1 MKRRRQAKDPEGVE
15 ALANIYFRISEFG
28 IISFFAEC
36 MYIIIFLL
44 YTGLFGYITW
54 RLLIVQ
60 KVKVGVDCTSTTQ
73 GDRGKGLVWR
83 YHTMVTKGVEREERG
98 LNLS

>member
-1 MKRRRQAKDPEGVE
+1 
-15 ALANIYFRISEFG
+15 
-28 IISFFAEC
+28 
-36 MYIIIFLL
+36 MYVHYNFHL

-73 GDRGKGLVWR
+73 GGRGKGLVWR
-83 YHTMVTKGVEREERG
+83 YHTMVTKGVEKKERG

>member
-1 MKRRRQAKDPEGVE
+1 MVTGKYFKSKKPKKQAKNGR
-15 ALANIYFRISEFG
+15 LWHNTRI
-28 IISFFAEC
+28 FFC
-36 MYIIIFLL
+36 IFF
-44 YTGLFGYITW
+44 YTGLFVYATW

-73 GDRGKGLVWR
+73 GGRGKGLVWR
-83 YHTMVTKGVEREERG
+83 YHTMVTKEVEREERG